1 MAEKTSIA
9 IVTDSTADIPEK
21 EREIF
26 EIEVIPA
33 VLAMDGET
41 YMDGRDLTRAEFYR
55 RLPNLL
61 KPPTTAAPSI
71 KLFEDAYERLLS
83 GGKERILSIHL
94 PNSLSS
100 MLDVATRAAQSFGER
115 VKVFD
120 SGQVSLGMGFQA
132 IEAASAALKGA
143 SFDSVIEV
151 AQRARENVRLIAL
164 IDTLEFLKRS
174 GRIGWI
180 SAGLGNLL
188 QIKIVLELINGMV
201 NRLGQVRT
209 RGKALAQLEQI
220 AETWGLLERLAIAH
234 SAAAE
239 EAEIFAAKIR
249 HLCKTPPMIIDVTT
263 AIGAHIGPG
272 AIGIIGLKQAS

>member
-26 EIEVIPA
+26 EIEVVPA

-115 VKVFD
+115 IKVFD